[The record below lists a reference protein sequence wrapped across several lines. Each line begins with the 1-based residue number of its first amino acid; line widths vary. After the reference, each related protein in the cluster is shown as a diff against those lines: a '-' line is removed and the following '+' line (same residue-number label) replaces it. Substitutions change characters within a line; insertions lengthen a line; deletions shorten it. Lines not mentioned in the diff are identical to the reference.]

1 MIKTDSW
8 NTVTLLCGNH
18 GEDFSHKMQLKEGP
32 HSLFYSCPEYKSIY
46 GTNHE
51 GRSCN
56 NRLTLVDF
64 ERMLN
69 HLNEKSYAPFGQE
82 VNLTEYTW
90 TEKGVTYKVL
100 EHKGGRYKVLM
111 LNKKAVSK

>member
-1 MIKTDSW
+1 M
-8 NTVTLLCGNH
+8 
-18 GEDFSHKMQLKEGP
+18 
-32 HSLFYSCPEYKSIY
+32 FYSCPEYKSIY

-82 VNLTEYTW
+82 VNLTDYTW

-100 EHKGGRYKVLM
+100 EHNGGRYKVLM

>member
-64 ERMLN
+64 ERCSIILMKN
-69 HLNEKSYAPFGQE
+69 
-82 VNLTEYTW
+82 
-90 TEKGVTYKVL
+90 
-100 EHKGGRYKVLM
+100 LM
-111 LNKKAVSK
+111 LRLTGSKLDRLYMDRKGSNIQSVRT